1 MSIAFARA
9 GDFEPALRWHH
20 SPAGGIESDLA
31 LLTKGEVH
39 RDHLEMGGRAVNAII
54 QWAVGG
60 DGITSLKRWVR
71 WPMVREAKDDT
82 HAAFCYTFDSSAD
95 PALLVDDKPYALSRA
110 QRFWI
115 NGFFSWEE
123 TAGELT
129 VRRTIFPS
137 TSLPCLLERWEIY
150 NTGSQAHS
158 VRIPCAPVDIPQ
170 PRNLFKWTAHIVRTE
185 WIGGG
190 LRVLAPGERMT
201 VGMVFSC
208 REENEPPLYP
218 DLDAELAARLA
229 YRDSLFAK
237 LELITPD
244 PVLNRLFAFSKLHAA
259 ETVLATR
266 GGLLH
271 GPGGFNRYL
280 AAVWCND
287 QNEYLG
293 PFFPFLGDAAGNESA
308 ANAYRWFAKYQ
319 NDAFN
324 PLPSS
329 VVAEGRGVWNGAGD
343 RGDAAM
349 TACGATRWA
358 LANGDAQQARLFWP
372 FIQWCL
378 EYCERQK
385 DEHGVIKSDS
395 DELEERFSSGQTN
408 LATSCLTYDA
418 LISAAH
424 LAKALG
430 EPPGVSEKYL
440 NRAEELS
447 RAIETFFGARIQ
459 GYETYRYHENLDRL
473 RAWICIPLAVGIND
487 RADGTVAALFSR
499 ELWTGEGLLTEADTS
514 TRWDR
519 ATLYALRGVFAS
531 GYSDEGLL
539 RLTAYASRR
548 LLGDHVPY
556 CIEAYPE
563 FNESQIS
570 AESGLFCR
578 IFTEG
583 VCGIRPVG
591 FDAFECTPKLPKA
604 WPEASLRNIHAFA
617 RQWNLRLI
625 RQAGGIEVV
634 VTLANGGEVYRATKA
649 EGTTHTIKLSVP
661 SSASVP
667 A

>member
-1 MSIAFARA
+1 MSIESVRA
-9 GDFEPALRWHH
+9 GDSESALRWHLA
-20 SPAGGIESDLA
+20 PLGGIESDLA
-31 LLTKGEVH
+31 LLGKGEVH

-54 QWAVGG
+54 QWGVEGEG
-60 DGITSLKRWVR
+60 TMSLKRWVR
-71 WPMVREAKDDT
+71 WPMVREIKDDT
-82 HAAFCYTFDSSAD
+82 HASFGYTFDSSAD
-95 PALLVDDKPYALSRA
+95 PVLLVDDRPYVSSRA
-110 QRFWI
+110 LRFWI

-123 TAGELT
+123 SNGELT

-137 TSLPCLLERWEIY
+137 SSLPCLLERWEIQ
-150 NTGSQAHS
+150 NTDSRPHS
-158 VRIPCAPVDIPQ
+158 VRIPSTPVDIPQ
-170 PRNLFKWTAHIVRTE
+170 PRNLFKWTAHIVRIE
-185 WIGGG
+185 WIGSG
-190 LRVLAPGERMT
+190 LRVLAPGECMT
-201 VGMVFSC
+201 AGMVFSC
-208 REENEPPLYP
+208 REENTPLLYP

-229 YRDSLFAK
+229 YRDTLFAK
-237 LELITPD
+237 LEIITPD

-308 ANAYRWFAKYQ
+308 VNAYRWFAKYQ
-319 NDAFN
+319 NDAFD
-324 PLPSS
+324 PIPSS
-329 VVAEGRGVWNGAGD
+329 VVAEGRDVWNGAGD

-358 LANGDAQQARLFWP
+358 LASGDAQQARLFWP

-418 LISAAH
+418 LISAAY

-430 EPPGVSEKYL
+430 EPPKISEKYL
-440 NRAEELS
+440 KRAEDLRS
-447 RAIETFFGARIQ
+447 AIEAWFGATIQ
-459 GYETYRYHENLDRL
+459 GYQTYRYHENLDRL
-473 RAWICIPLAVGIND
+473 RAWICIPLAVGIMD
-487 RADGTVAALFSR
+487 RAAGTVAALFSP
-499 ELWTGEGLLTEADTS
+499 ELWTGEGLLTEAGTN

-519 ATLYALRGVFAS
+519 ATLYALRGVFMS
-531 GYSDEGLL
+531 GYADEGLL
-539 RLTAYASRR
+539 RLKAYANRR

-583 VCGIRPVG
+583 ICGIRPVG
-591 FDAFECTPKLPKA
+591 FEEFECSPQLPKA
-604 WPEASLRNIHAFA
+604 WPEVSLRNIHAFA
-617 RQWNLRLI
+617 RQWNLQLI
-625 RQAGGIEVV
+625 RQHGGIEVV
-634 VTLANGGEVYRATKA
+634 VTLADGGEVYRATKA
-649 EGTTHTIKLSVP
+649 EGTTHTIKLGVA
-661 SSASVP
+661 SSSSVP